1 MPIAAGRVQVKV
13 VPAEENLHYAWD
25 DAVVAVE
32 KQLGTS
38 DPEATAHK
46 LEALYPPRVIS
57 RHGNPA
63 SQTKI
68 AWESHQLARPTFIVP
83 LEAVLDAIPVTLLL
97 PNP

>member
-1 MPIAAGRVQVKV
+1 MPIAAGRAQVNV

-46 LEALYPPRVIS
+46 LEAL
-57 RHGNPA
+57 NPA
-63 SQTKI
+63 TGDLK
-68 AWESHQLARPTFIVP
+68 AWKPGES
-83 LEAVLDAIPVTLLL
+83 D
-97 PNP
+97 